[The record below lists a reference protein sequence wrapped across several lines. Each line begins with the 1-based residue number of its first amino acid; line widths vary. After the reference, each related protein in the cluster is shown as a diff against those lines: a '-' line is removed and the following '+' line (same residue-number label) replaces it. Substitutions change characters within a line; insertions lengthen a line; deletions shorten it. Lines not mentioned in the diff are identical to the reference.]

1 MILKQAIK
9 ESKMTLKQVT
19 KENKNEGLYIYK
31 DQNVTVSRNGADF
44 DLRDVD
50 TGELIYTMDRE
61 EFKNFNKF
69 KMGIN

>member
-1 MILKQAIK
+1 
-9 ESKMTLKQVT
+9 MTLKQVI
-19 KENKNEGLYIYK
+19 KESKNESLYIYK
-31 DQNVTVSRNGADF
+31 DQNVTVSRNGIDF

-50 TGELIYTMDRE
+50 TGELIYTMNRE